1 MSLSPQKQKCI
12 VALLTNKS
20 KAAAASAV
28 GISTRTLQRY
38 FEDPVFLQAYR
49 NAFTDLIDSA
59 TRRGQQI
66 ISPAFD
72 TLEEIMRDTEITPAA
87 RVSAARAAL
96 EYTLRLTEANDI
108 IEKLERL
115 EEKFTE

>member
-1 MSLSPQKQKCI
+1 MSLSLQQQKAI
-12 VALLTNKS
+12 AALLTSKN
-20 KAAAASAV
+20 KAAAASAA

-38 FEDPVFLQAYR
+38 FEDAEFTEAYKA
-49 NAFTDLIDSA
+49 AFAGLVEDA
-59 TRRGQQI
+59 TRQAQQI

-72 TLEEIMRDTEITPAA
+72 TLEEIMRDNEITPAA

-108 IEKLERL
+108 IAQIREIAGGEP
-115 EEKFTE
+115 